1 MRYRVQV
8 VGWTLIWSGLLVFGY
23 LGWLLFGTD
32 VINSGV
38 QTAASE
44 KLVGKLAASDPTAD
58 SVDSDVY
65 LGTTERPEGLPDTVS
80 FYEEGPPVPGDSFG
94 FISIPKI
101 SLEDVVMY
109 EGVDTATL
117 KNGPGHMPSTPL
129 PGQPGNAVIS
139 GHRTTYGRPFFDL
152 DQIEPGDEIT
162 VETSI
167 GLNTYQVTQLLVVLP
182 TDVWVTDPRPGG
194 WLTLTTCN
202 PKFSARERLI
212 VFATMVS
219 GPNYDYV
226 RLHEAKFNQT

>member
-44 KLVGKLAASDPTAD
+44 KLIGRLAASDPTAD
-58 SVDSDVY
+58 SIDSDAY
-65 LGTTERPEGLPDTVS
+65 LGTAERPAGLPDTVS
-80 FYEEGPPVPGDSFG
+80 FYEEGQPASGESFG
-94 FISIPKI
+94 FLSIPEI
-101 SLEDVVMY
+101 GLEDVVMY

-129 PGQPGNAVIS
+129 PGQPGNAVLS

-152 DQIEPGDEIT
+152 DQLEPGDQIT

-167 GLNTYQVTQLLVVLP
+167 GVHTYQVTQVLVVLP

-212 VFATMVS
+212 VFAAMVS
-219 GPNYDYV
+219 GPNYDYI

>member
-58 SVDSDVY
+58 SIDSDVY
-65 LGTTERPEGLPDTVS
+65 LGTTERPAGLPDTVS
-80 FYEEGPPVPGDSFG
+80 FYEEGAPGPGESFG
-94 FISIPKI
+94 FLSIPKI
-101 SLEDVVMY
+101 GLEDVVMY
-109 EGVDTATL
+109 DGVDTATL
-117 KNGPGHMPSTPL
+117 KNGPGHMPFTPL

-152 DQIEPGDEIT
+152 DQVEPGDEIT
-162 VETSI
+162 AETSI
-167 GLNTYQVTQLLVVLP
+167 GVHTYQVTQVLVVQP

-212 VFATMVS
+212 VFATMVA
-219 GPNYDYV
+219 GPNYDYI
-226 RLHEAKFNQT
+226 RLHEARFNQT